1 MKQRNIL
8 AGTAI
13 AALLSSAAFVS
24 FAGESGS
31 YQVFINDGTRFASG
45 SMVTARY
52 SADNV
57 QRIECRT
64 FAHAAGMVHAMC
76 HARNGQGVTRTCF
89 TTLPVLV
96 ENARAASS
104 ESLIS
109 FYWGEN
115 GDCESI
121 SIENA
126 SRWKR

>member
-1 MKQRNIL
+1 MKKPNVL
-8 AGTAI
+8 AAAAI

-24 FAGESGS
+24 LAGESGS
-31 YQVFINDGTRFASG
+31 YQVFINDASRFATG

-52 SADNV
+52 SGDSV
-57 QRIECRT
+57 QRIECRA
-64 FAHAAGMVHAMC
+64 FAHRAGMVNAYC
-76 HARNGQGVTRTCF
+76 FAKNAQGVTRTCF

-104 ESLIS
+104 ESMIN
-109 FYWGEN
+109 FYWEEN